1 MYESLKE
8 NQGLIDD
15 AKARGLDV
23 LVYHDRSKGFMLLA
37 GHPESIQVLGDI
49 LKDYEALIE
58 NSRGTRRHI
67 ASV

>member
-1 MYESLKE
+1 MYESLQE
-8 NQGLIDD
+8 NQGFIDD

-49 LKDYEALIE
+49 LKDYEALT
-58 NSRGTRRHI
+58 GTRRG
-67 ASV
+67 AQ